1 MRTSRVRQEAGINS
15 IQASQLQLS
24 KQCGS
29 NKNTIK
35 QGKQPG
41 VPHATRG
48 SSGKTEEE
56 VKKLQTPARGSK
68 MLHKHNTVVVKQ
80 KKHAT

>member
-1 MRTSRVRQEAGINS
+1 MRQKAGINS

-29 NKNTIK
+29 NKNKIK

-41 VPHATRG
+41 VPDATRG

-68 MLHKHNTVVVKQ
+68 MLHKHNTVVVK
-80 KKHAT
+80 KKTYNVAKTI